1 MVVVFFM
8 QTGRRMKLT
17 VEEYFSKVTD
27 QEKKISYQEDKIV
40 RLRDKL
46 TSISAST
53 EGERVKSSG
62 KKEPLAELYC
72 LIDEEE
78 RKLKKLNQELDNI
91 LDEIRTELANAL
103 HNDTYEKV
111 LYKRYCMHM
120 TINQIS
126 KNLNYTWRWI
136 MELKKKAYKELE
148 EWLNSIQ

>member
-1 MVVVFFM
+1 MV
-8 QTGRRMKLT
+8 T

-62 KKEPLAELYC
+62 KKEPLTELYC
-72 LIDEEE
+72 QIDEEE
-78 RKLKKLNQELDNI
+78 RKLKVLNQELDNI
-91 LDEIRTELANAL
+91 LDEIRTELASAL
-103 HNDTYEKV
+103 QNDTYEKI

-120 TINQIS
+120 KYRKIA
-126 KNLNYTWRWI
+126 L
-136 MELKKKAYKELE
+136 ELEYSEQHIYALRRKAYKAFEKFLKD
-148 EWLNSIQ
+148 NSK

>member
-1 MVVVFFM
+1 MP
-8 QTGRRMKLT
+8 GRRIKLT
-17 VEEYFSKVTD
+17 VEEYFSKVTN

-111 LYKRYCMHM
+111 LYKKYCMHM
-120 TINQIS
+120 KWKEIALSLEYSEQHTYAKGKLAYEQFEEYLKSRVNQS
-126 KNLNYTWRWI
+126 K
-136 MELKKKAYKELE
+136 
-148 EWLNSIQ
+148 

>member
-1 MVVVFFM
+1 MV
-8 QTGRRMKLT
+8 T

-62 KKEPLAELYC
+62 KKEPLTELYC
-72 LIDEEE
+72 QIDEEE
-78 RKLKKLNQELDNI
+78 RKLKVLNKELDNI
-91 LDEIRTELANAL
+91 LDEIRTELASAL

-111 LYKRYCMHM
+111 LYKKYCMHM
-120 TINQIS
+120 TIKQIS
-126 KNLNYTWRWI
+126 KNLGYTWRWV
-136 MELKKKAYKELE
+136 MELKRRAYVELG
-148 EWLNSIQ
+148 EWLNNTY

>member
-1 MVVVFFM
+1 MI
-8 QTGRRMKLT
+8 T

-62 KKEPLAELYC
+62 KKEPLTELYC
-72 LIDEEE
+72 QIDEEE
-78 RKLKKLNQELDNI
+78 RKLKELNKELDNI
-91 LDEIRTELANAL
+91 LDAIRTELANML
-103 HNDTYEKV
+103 HNDTYEKI

-120 TINQIS
+120 KWTKIAVSLGYSESYIYQKS
-126 KNLNYTWRWI
+126 RF
-136 MELKKKAYKELE
+136 AYNELE
-148 EWLNSIQ
+148 KYLNSVVNHSKS

>member
-1 MVVVFFM
+1 MV
-8 QTGRRMKLT
+8 T

-40 RLRDKL
+40 ILRDKL

-62 KKEPLAELYC
+62 KKEPLTELYC
-72 LIDEEE
+72 QIDEEE
-78 RKLKKLNQELDNI
+78 RKLKELNQELDNI
-91 LDEIRTELANAL
+91 LDAIRTELANIL

-120 TINQIS
+120 TIKQIS
-126 KNLNYTWRWI
+126 KNLDYTWRWV
-136 MELKKKAYKELE
+136 MELKRRAYKELE
-148 EWLNSIQ
+148 ERLNNT